1 MIKLLL
7 LLNIFSNIHCFQ
19 SSLRQYNRKPL
30 SKMYMIDYKPNE
42 VVKKISKD
50 VGEWSYSVFV
60 DQLNNKNVE
69 SVSLL
74 DNSKAFIVID
84 KNHGTELLNDN
95 FHVVK
100 TFQPLVDNAV
110 ELLNKNNI
118 PYDVFNVPLPPK
130 PLINTI
136 VDNVFLGILLYF
148 ILTTFLPII
157 LRLFSMNLP
166 LDQNSPRFPGSP
178 MAMNPFSNN
187 GNSEFDLIE
196 PGVIEQTF
204 EDVAGIDTIKYELVE
219 IVDYLKNPEKY
230 SKVDANIPKGVLLE
244 GSPGVGKTLLARA
257 VAGEAEVAFIS
268 VSGSQFIE
276 MFVGL
281 GAARVRR
288 MFAEARKREKCIIF
302 IDEID
307 AIGKQRGGGGIT
319 GSGNEEREQTLN
331 QILTEMDGFNQKG
344 GVIVIAATNRVDLLD
359 SALVRP
365 GRFDRKITVPMPDT
379 NARIQIFNLLSK
391 NKTLDSDISI
401 SEISQLT
408 SGYSGAKIKNLL
420 NEASILTARN
430 NNTSISRD
438 IILEAIE
445 KIEIGLPINKTLD
458 PKINELVAFHEAGH
472 TICTLYFD
480 SLFNLSKTTIKPTSN
495 GAGGY
500 TLFTPIESMNMYP
513 TKKYF
518 LSQLIIALG
527 GRAAESILY
536 NNYVKSIEDNIFNN
550 TNDLFITTGASQ
562 DLIQAYYLAEQYVTR
577 FGFGKEFLGYRG
589 NLNSFDTHTS
599 ELTKDKIDDE
609 TQKLIMTAYNQ
620 SLTILNKNLDNLY
633 YISDYLIENYTITNV
648 SNIDIKYI

>member
-1 MIKLLL
+1 
-7 LLNIFSNIHCFQ
+7 
-19 SSLRQYNRKPL
+19 
-30 SKMYMIDYKPNE
+30 MIDYKPNE